1 MKTLKNKR
9 SREIL
14 KILAAQSK
22 PLTINTIAMRLDVSN
37 RSIRNDLNDLDDFL
51 AKKYPSIHLH
61 KKPRIGVWLETDEQ
75 GKRKLNHLI
84 EESSQYVSPFNAE
97 DRRFFLIKQL
107 LLAQGSLTMQKLADE
122 LFVSR
127 VTVYN
132 DLEDV
137 EEWLSHYDILL
148 RRKQKEGL
156 SIRGN
161 EQQIRNAMAD
171 LLDILKT
178 DQDLE
183 SILQISD
190 DHNSSRI
197 DYVNYLQLKE
207 LFPDTDLE
215 GIEKILK
222 ASEQDMKFPLAEDA
236 FTCLLIHI
244 AISLERIKK
253 NKDIKMESD
262 QLLAIQQKREYKI
275 AKQITTQVETLYHL
289 KIPEA
294 EVGYIALHIL
304 GSKMQ
309 QGFTIDHS
317 EEIIENS
324 DDFVRDL
331 AKEIIN
337 LVGIVLSTNLQDDKQ
352 LLTGLILH
360 LRPTINR
367 LKYGLRLKNPLLDE
381 IKNKYPS
388 VFGAAWSSSVL
399 FEKYY
404 GIKVTEEEVAYLAMH
419 FGAALE
425 RKKTLTRAVIVCSS
439 GIGTAQLAAVRLEQ
453 SISDLKIIEITSYN
467 DVRKIQSLNYDIIIS
482 TIPLKGYDKPVILI
496 NPLVGDR
503 DIQNIRKYIR
513 NVAETKTFHSNTLEG
528 PHPELYR
535 RDLIFPQRSF
545 TDAESTI
552 RFLGSELEAQGAV
565 TTGFIQSCLEREKI
579 THTSIGYGIA
589 IPHGEQPFVS
599 RPAVAVLSLDKPIK
613 WGDDSVELIFMLA
626 FKFDDSRYVR
636 QFFKQFYAMIRNKS
650 LVQAIQTAKDAASI
664 YQIVTGKEV
673 NHEFNY

>member
-22 PLTINTIAMRLDVSN
+22 PVTINTIAMRLDVSN
-37 RSIRNDLNDLDDFL
+37 RSIRNDLTDLSDFL
-51 AKKYPSIHLH
+51 MKKYPSIHLH
-61 KKPRIGVWLETDEQ
+61 KKPRIGVWIETDEL

-183 SILQISD
+183 SILQVSD

-215 GIEKILK
+215 AIERILK
-222 ASEQDMKFPLAEDA
+222 EAERDMKFPLAEDA

-253 NKDIKMESD
+253 KKDIKMESD
-262 QLLAIQQKREYKI
+262 QLLSVQQTREYEI
-275 AKQITTQVETLYHL
+275 AEQITTQIESLYNL

-294 EVGYIALHIL
+294 EVGYISLHIL

-337 LVGIVLSTNLQDDKQ
+337 LVGIVLSTNLQDDQQ

-439 GIGTAQLAAVRLEQ
+439 GMGTAQLAAVRLEQ

-482 TIPLKGYDKPVILI
+482 TIPIKGYDKPVILI

-513 NVAETKTFHSNTLEG
+513 NITETKTFRSNALEG

-535 RDLIFPQRSF
+535 RDLIFPQQTF
-545 TDAESTI
+545 TDAESAI
-552 RFLGSELEAQGAV
+552 RFLGSELEAHGAV
-565 TTGFIQSCLEREKI
+565 TKGFVQSCLEREKI

-599 RPAVAVLSLDKPIK
+599 RPAIAVMSLDKPIK

-626 FKFDDSRYVR
+626 FKFEDSRYVR
-636 QFFKQFYAMIRNKS
+636 QFFKRFYAMIRNKS
-650 LVQAIQTAKDAASI
+650 LVHAIQSAKDADSI

>member
-14 KILAAQSK
+14 KILATESK

-37 RSIRNDLNDLDDFL
+37 RSIRNDLNDLDAFL
-51 AKKYPSIHLH
+51 QSKYPGIQLF
-61 KKPRIGVWLETDEQ
+61 KKPRIGVWLETDTKSQ
-75 GKRKLNHLI
+75 NLLNRLI
-84 EESSQYVSPFNAE
+84 KESSSYTSPFSAE
-97 DRRFFLIKQL
+97 DRRFFLIKKL
-107 LLAQGSLTMQKLADE
+107 LLTQSHLTMQQLADE

-137 EEWLSHYDILL
+137 ETWLKPYEITLK
-148 RRKQKEGL
+148 RKQKEGVSL
-156 SIRGN
+156 HGN

-183 SILQISD
+183 DILQIND
-190 DHNSSRI
+190 GMIDSRI

-207 LFPDTDLE
+207 LFPDTDLN
-215 GIEKILK
+215 GIETILK
-222 ASEQDMKFPLAEDA
+222 NAERDAEFPLAEDA

-244 AISLERIKK
+244 AISMERIKK

-262 QLLAIQQKREYKI
+262 QLLVIQQKKEYEIARKI
-275 AKQITTQVETLYHL
+275 TKGVEEIYHL

-294 EVGYIALHIL
+294 EVGYISLHIL

-309 QGFTIDHS
+309 QGFTIDKS
-317 EEIIENS
+317 EDIIEKS
-324 DDFVRDL
+324 DDHVRVL

-337 LVGIVLSTNLQDDKQ
+337 LVGIVLSTDLHSDQQ

-381 IKNKYPS
+381 IKLKYPS
-388 VFGAAWSSSVL
+388 IFGAAWSSSVL

-439 GIGTAQLAAVRLEQ
+439 GIGTAQLAAVRLEH
-453 SISDLKIIEITSYN
+453 SISDLKIIEITSVN
-467 DVRKIQSLNYDIIIS
+467 DVSKIKSLNYDIIIS
-482 TIPLKGYDKPVILI
+482 TIPLRGYDKPVVLI
-496 NPLVGDR
+496 NPLVSDR
-503 DIQNIRKYIR
+503 DIQNIRKYIN
-513 NVAETKTFHSNTLEG
+513 NVSGTKNFQSDSLEG
-528 PHPELYR
+528 PHPALYSKELIY
-535 RDLIFPQRSF
+535 PQIALPDSE
-545 TDAESTI
+545 TAI
-552 RFLGSELEAQGAV
+552 RFLGNALETQGAV
-565 TTGFIQSCLEREKI
+565 IKGFAQSCLEREKI
-579 THTSIGYGIA
+579 TNTSIGFGIA
-589 IPHGEQPFVS
+589 IPHGEQPFVT
-599 RPAVAVLSLDKPIK
+599 RPSVAILTLDKPIT
-613 WGDDSVELIFMLA
+613 WGDESVDILFMLA

-636 QFFKQFYAMIRNKS
+636 KFFKRFYAMIRDKT
-650 LVQAIQTAKDAASI
+650 LVHAIRTAKDSDTI

-673 NHEFNY
+673 KHERNY

>member
-14 KILAAQSK
+14 KILANESK
-22 PLTINTIAMRLDVSN
+22 PLTINAIAMRLDVSN
-37 RSIRNDLNDLDDFL
+37 RSIRNDLNDLDAFL
-51 AKKYPSIHLH
+51 HSKYPGIQLF
-61 KKPRIGVWLETDEQ
+61 KKPRIGVWLETDAKNQ
-75 GKRKLNHLI
+75 NLLDRLLK
-84 EESSQYVSPFNAE
+84 ESSSYTSPFSAE
-97 DRRFFLIKQL
+97 DRRFFLIKKL
-107 LLAQGSLTMQKLADE
+107 LLTQSHLTMQQLADE

-137 EEWLSHYDILL
+137 ESWLKPYEITLK
-148 RRKQKEGL
+148 RKQKEGVSL
-156 SIRGN
+156 HGN

-183 SILQISD
+183 DILQIND
-190 DHNSSRI
+190 GMMDSRI

-207 LFPDTDLE
+207 LFPDTDLN
-215 GIEKILK
+215 GIETILK
-222 ASEQDMKFPLAEDA
+222 NAERDSEFPLAEEA

-244 AISLERIKK
+244 AISMERIKK

-262 QLLAIQQKREYKI
+262 QLLAIQQKKEYEIACKI
-275 AKQITTQVETLYHL
+275 AKGVEEIYKL

-294 EVGYIALHIL
+294 EVGYISLHIL

-309 QGFTIDHS
+309 QGFTIDKS
-317 EEIIENS
+317 EDIIENS
-324 DDFVRDL
+324 DDHVRVL

-337 LVGIVLSTNLQDDKQ
+337 LVGIVLSTDLHSDQQ

-381 IKNKYPS
+381 IKLKYPS
-388 VFGAAWSSSVL
+388 IFGAAWSSSVL
-399 FEKYY
+399 FEKHY

-439 GIGTAQLAAVRLEQ
+439 GIGTAQLAAVRLEH
-453 SISDLKIIEITSYN
+453 SISDLKIIEITSVN
-467 DVRKIQSLNYDIIIS
+467 DVSKIKSLNYDIIIS
-482 TIPLKGYDKPVILI
+482 TIPLRGYDKPVVLI
-496 NPLVGDR
+496 NPLVSDR
-503 DIQNIRKYIR
+503 DIQNIRKYIN
-513 NVAETKTFHSNTLEG
+513 NVSGTKDFHSDSFEG
-528 PHPELYR
+528 PNPALYSKELIY
-535 RDLIFPQRSF
+535 PQISLPDSE
-545 TDAESTI
+545 TAI
-552 RFLGSELEAQGAV
+552 RFLGNALETQGAV
-565 TTGFIQSCLEREKI
+565 IKGFTQSCLEREKI
-579 THTSIGYGIA
+579 TNTSIGFGIA
-589 IPHGEQPFVS
+589 IPHGEQPFVT
-599 RPAVAVLSLDKPIK
+599 RPAVAILTLDKPIP
-613 WGDDSVELIFMLA
+613 WGDESVDILFMLA

-636 QFFKQFYAMIRNKS
+636 KFFKRFYAMIRDKA
-650 LVQAIQTAKDAASI
+650 LVSAIRTAKDSDTI
-664 YQIVTGKEV
+664 YQIITGKEV
-673 NHEFNY
+673 KHERNY

>member
-14 KILAAQSK
+14 KVLAAQSK

-51 AKKYPSIHLH
+51 ANKYPSIHLH

-75 GKRKLNHLI
+75 GKCKLNHLI

-222 ASEQDMKFPLAEDA
+222 ESEQDMKFPLAEDA

-294 EVGYIALHIL
+294 EVGYISLHIL

-337 LVGIVLSTNLQDDKQ
+337 LVGIVLSTNLQDDQQ

-425 RKKTLTRAVIVCSS
+425 RKNPLTRAVIVCSS

-513 NVAETKTFHSNTLEG
+513 NVAETKTFHSNTLKG

-545 TDAESTI
+545 TDAESAI

-565 TTGFIQSCLEREKI
+565 TTGFVQSCLEREKI

-599 RPAVAVLSLDKPIK
+599 RPAVAVLSLDKSIK

>member
-14 KILAAQSK
+14 KILAAETE

-37 RSIRNDLNDLDDFL
+37 RSIRNDLNDLNDFL
-51 AKKYPSIHLH
+51 MEKYPSIQLH
-61 KKPRIGVWLETDEQ
+61 KKPRIGVWIETDET
-75 GKRKLNHLI
+75 GKRKLDHLI
-84 EESSQYVSPFNAE
+84 EEASQYISPFSAE
-97 DRRFFLIKQL
+97 DRRFFLIKKL
-107 LLAQGSLTMQKLADE
+107 LLSQSHLTMQQLADE

-137 EEWLSHYDILL
+137 ENWLARYDIILK
-148 RRKQKEGL
+148 RKQKEGL

-183 SILQISD
+183 NILQLND
-190 DHNSSRI
+190 DLSTSRI

-215 GIEKILK
+215 GIERILK
-222 ASEQDMKFPLAEDA
+222 QAEETSAFPLAEDA

-262 QLLAIQQKREYKI
+262 QLLAIQQKREYEI
-275 AKQITTQVETLYHL
+275 AKEIAKEVEKLYGL
-289 KIPEA
+289 KLPQA
-294 EVGYIALHIL
+294 EIGYISLHIL

-309 QGFTIDHS
+309 QGFTIDRS
-317 EEIIENS
+317 EEIIDSS

-331 AKEIIN
+331 AKEIIH
-337 LVGIVLSTNLQDDKQ
+337 LVGIVLSVDLQDDQQ

-367 LKYGLRLKNPLLDE
+367 LKYGLRLKNPLLNE
-381 IKNKYPS
+381 IKLKYPS

-453 SISDLKIIEITSYN
+453 SISDLKIVEITSYH
-467 DVRKIQSLNYDIIIS
+467 DVSRIQTLDYDIIIS
-482 TIPLKGYDKPVILI
+482 TIPLRGYDKPVILI

-503 DIQNIRKYIR
+503 DIQKIRKYIR
-513 NVAETKTFHSNTLEG
+513 NVTETKTFQSKSLEG
-528 PHPELYR
+528 PNPELYR
-535 RDLIFPQRSF
+535 KSLIFPKQSF
-545 TDAESTI
+545 ADAESAI
-552 RFLGSELEAQGAV
+552 RFLGNALETQGAV
-565 TTGFIQSCLEREKI
+565 TKGFTQSCLEREKI

-589 IPHGEQPFVS
+589 IPHGEQPFVT
-599 RPAVAVLSLDKPIK
+599 RPSIAMVSLDKPVK

-636 QFFKQFYAMIRNKS
+636 QFFKGFYAMIRNKA
-650 LVQAIQTAKDAASI
+650 LVQALRSAADADSI

-673 NHEFNY
+673 IHEHNH

>member
-51 AKKYPSIHLH
+51 ANKYPSIHLH